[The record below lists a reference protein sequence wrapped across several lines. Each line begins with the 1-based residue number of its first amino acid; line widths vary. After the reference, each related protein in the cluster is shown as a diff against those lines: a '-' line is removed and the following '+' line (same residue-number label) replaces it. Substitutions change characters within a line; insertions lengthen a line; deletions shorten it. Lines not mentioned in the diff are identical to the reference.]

1 MEKERDAGKRAL
13 TGLVEC
19 ALCHQIMETEE
30 YLYTCQTRNSQGPD
44 GCINA
49 PVDAGWLEEE
59 VCERVFANLFTPE
72 NLRRL
77 EEFDW
82 MTDEQ
87 LEALQKR
94 RDMDTEDFR
103 KELED
108 QVSQG
113 SRMIDLADAEQL
125 NLREVRPEIEAMRT
139 SNREITEEVY
149 KTINNFILT
158 ELWLS
163 HPGVRENPLRTK
175 NYTDPEYAEL
185 TNGVVACLARRI
197 AAGPDGVTIEH
208 TFEPDSLR

>member
-1 MEKERDAGKRAL
+1 MMEKERYAGMRAL

-19 ALCHQIMETEE
+19 ALCDKIMETEE
-30 YLYTCQTRNSQGPD
+30 YRYTCQTRNSQGPD

-59 VCERVFANLFTPE
+59 VCKRVFANLFNPE

-94 RDMDTEDFR
+94 RDMDTEDFQ

-113 SRMIDLADAEQL
+113 NRLMNLADAQQL
-125 NLREVRPEIEAMRT
+125 NLREVRPEIEAMRA
-139 SNREITEEVY
+139 SNREVTQEVY
-149 KTINNFILT
+149 RTINNFILT
-158 ELWLS
+158 ELCVIGGGKLD
-163 HPGVRENPLRTK
+163 H
-175 NYTDPEYAEL
+175 
-185 TNGVVACLARRI
+185 
-197 AAGPDGVTIEH
+197 AGG
-208 TFEPDSLR
+208 